1 MKGVLGTVARGLT
14 VALLFACGPHHVQ
27 PFTPRQRAY
36 AMGDYATSDEDAKPA
51 LGSLYTDALAGYW
64 EDTRAIRT
72 GDIVMIRI
80 EEQANASGGASTDL
94 DRQSQR
100 SLGFESLLGIAPAI
114 RRAYPTIDPAQL
126 LSLMSDSG
134 FAGEGQT
141 TRQGSLSGLIAVR
154 VIRSAPN
161 GDLYVE
167 GTKVVMI
174 NSEEYHLYVSG
185 LIRPADIDGNNSI
198 PSWRLADA
206 QVEFSGRG
214 AIADQV
220 ERGWFSKFLDIVSP
234 F

>member
-1 MKGVLGTVARGLT
+1 MKR
-14 VALLFACGPHHVQ
+14 ALWPSLVGATLALFFACGPRHVQ
-27 PFTPRQRAY
+27 PFTPRQRTY
-36 AMGDYATSDEDAKPA
+36 TMGDYAASGEDAAPA
-51 LGSLYTDALAGYW
+51 LGSLYTDALAGYL

-72 GDIVMIRI
+72 GDIVMVRI

-100 SLGFESLLGIAPAI
+100 SLGVESLLGIAPAI
-114 RRAYPTIDPAQL
+114 RRAYPTVDPAQL

-134 FAGEGQT
+134 FTGEGQT
-141 TRQGSLSGLIAVR
+141 RRQGSLSGLIAVR
-154 VIRSAPN
+154 VTRSAPN

-185 LIRPADIDGNNSI
+185 LIRPADIDGNNSV

-206 QVEFSGRG
+206 QVEFTGRG

-220 ERGWFSKFLDIVSP
+220 QRGWLSKFLDFVSP